1 MHQQWAATEA
11 GALRP
16 LAGSAELARRTF
28 TVDACGRVAT

>member
-1 MHQQWAATEA
+1 MQQQWAATA
-11 GALRP
+11 SGALGP